1 MLSALTHF
9 SIRSPVMPTLNLADQ
24 LLGDPDRLKTLLSA
38 LATGAD
44 LAIAAGLVM
53 IRKRDLE
60 RALTENEDL
69 ALRVEQAV
77 CQFQHSQ
84 LQRVYVAA
92 RNERN
97 WKCAIWL
104 LERRFPRKFGRPQAK
119 ATSRERHRQDLKGLA
134 NWLLAQVEDP
144 ENRRKMRAAWEKS
157 RADRWSAAPIANPRP
172 TEARREASEN
182 ATADHREPSQ
192 AGMPE
197 TPEFAPGH
205 PNESSDAGFPLGQSF
220 AAILAAAGLS
230 SLAAGASESLE
241 EHASSPGNE
250 PVQASESPNAASDHA
265 SQPVRV
271 FPPNRKSFRS
281 SARRRHRR
289 R

>member
-1 MLSALTHF
+1 MS
-9 SIRSPVMPTLNLADQ
+9 TLNLADQ

-60 RALTENEDL
+60 RALTENEEL
-69 ALRVEQAV
+69 ALRVEHAI

-157 RADRWSAAPIANPRP
+157 RADRRADSPIAKARASDARP
-172 TEARREASEN
+172 DAPEY
-182 ATADHREPSQ
+182 ATADHRGPSR
-192 AGMPE
+192 AGVPE
-197 TPEFAPGH
+197 TPEFAPGQ
-205 PNESSDAGFPLGQSF
+205 PNESSHAGFPLGLSF

-241 EHASSPGNE
+241 EDASPPGNE
-250 PVQASESPNAASDHA
+250 PVQVFPTPNSASEHGA
-265 SQPVRV
+265 QPARV
-271 FPPNRKSFRS
+271 FPPNRISFRS
-281 SARRRHRR
+281 SARRRHRGR
-289 R
+289 